1 MTDGKWRMTDGKISN
16 PKSKTHKPI
25 PTDLRRHRANTDRNL
40 LIGFFVVLLM
50 AGGGLI
56 LYFYGGLA
64 MGAGLLCFI
73 GAALLVAVVFLILF
87 GLGWLG
93 DWLDSREG

>member
-1 MTDGKWRMTDGKISN
+1 MSDRK
-16 PKSKTHKPI
+16 
-25 PTDLRRHRANTDRNL
+25 PTDLRSHRVNTDRNL

-56 LYFYGGLA
+56 FYFYGGLA

-73 GAALLVAVVFLILF
+73 GTALLVAVVFLVLF
-87 GLGWLG
+87 ALGRLSE
-93 DWLDSREG
+93 WLDNREG